1 MSPQLDLDT
10 LTLAKGAHEAGGAM
24 CVMEAVAF
32 IAGEPWS
39 DRPACVLP
47 VIGAFLRSWNDS
59 LGDDDRQQ
67 LKRWIPEI
75 VDTNAGDMVDVEL
88 SWMALDWLI
97 RVHTPAWLRLAGL
110 VDHADTLT
118 GMAEVTP
125 ETCPSILPVL
135 QAIRKDSYTAQD
147 TAQDTASDTAWD
159 TARPAAWAA
168 AWATASDAAPDAA
181 RATARA
187 TAQAAARAAA
197 RAAAWDTARAALQP
211 TVIELQGSAHELVGR
226 MVAHA
231 KAHIGAVA

>member
-24 CVMEAVAF
+24 CVMEAAAF

-168 AWATASDAAPDAA
+168 AWATAS
-181 RATARA
+181 
-187 TAQAAARAAA
+187 AAAS
-197 RAAAWDTARAALQP
+197 DALQP